1 MQRQSIK
8 SGGPGAPRTV
18 PSAGSVSAV
27 GPNNAAPKPRV
38 KNTRDYG
45 KAAPAPAQAPSPS
58 PFGITDG
65 GSRLGGI

>member
-8 SGGPGAPRTV
+8 SGGPGAPKTV
-18 PSAGSVSAV
+18 PSPGSVSAV
-27 GPNNAAPKPRV
+27 GPAGAAPKPRV

-45 KAAPAPAQAPSPS
+45 KVPPAVPAPSPS

>member
-1 MQRQSIK
+1 MS
-8 SGGPGAPRTV
+8 V
-18 PSAGSVSAV
+18 PKTGSVSSV
-27 GPNNAAPKPRV
+27 GPNGAAPAPRGL

-45 KAAPAPAQAPSPS
+45 KKPPAAPAPMGPMSSPS